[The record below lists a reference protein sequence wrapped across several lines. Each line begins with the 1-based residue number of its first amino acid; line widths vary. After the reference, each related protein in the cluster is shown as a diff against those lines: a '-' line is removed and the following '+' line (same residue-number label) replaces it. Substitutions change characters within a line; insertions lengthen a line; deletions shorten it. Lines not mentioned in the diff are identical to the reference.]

1 MKKPTQPQGRYEIRE
16 VLGEGGMG
24 VVYRA
29 FDPVLKREV
38 TLKTIRDPQDAAV
51 LELFKREC
59 SVLASMGHPN
69 IVEIFDIGETE
80 EAGFRRPYFVM
91 PLLKGVT
98 LDKLISS
105 ASPRLNVDR
114 AIQMI
119 AQMGRG
125 LQAAHDQ
132 GLVHRDL
139 KPANLFILED
149 DSVKIIDFGVAHL
162 TDSYSATGL
171 KGTLLYMAPEQLQMK
186 KPTPVSDQFSMA
198 VISYEMLTRRHP
210 FNIPGQDDLAQNILS
225 HTPPA
230 ASDITPSVPTAVS
243 QVIHKALSKEPIHR
257 FANVREYCDYLQ
269 RAFRGEQLDIFDASR
284 VEPRLLRAEKA
295 FAEGDWDYA
304 GEIIREL
311 KSESYLNPEIERL
324 ERQISDS
331 VKARSIKQLLDTA
344 RRRFSENEHILAL
357 QKVQEVL
364 NLDSANIDALTLR
377 NTIENTR
384 STTQVEEW
392 LHLAQQH
399 LDNRA
404 YGHARQAID
413 KVLAA
418 RPNDARAQA
427 FLGEV
432 ERLETEFMQARAEKQ
447 KAYEFALEA
456 FKRGDVKTALSK
468 IEFCLKSDRTSGGSP
483 SSEQTHAYQ
492 KLYDE
497 VRSKRDLLDSQEA
510 EVRKLLG
517 DGNYDAALNIC
528 NQVLSE
534 YPANVLFSVF
544 RDDCEQGKRRETS
557 AFVANVEKEVSD
569 EADLNRKVAILEEAQ
584 RKYPAEQRFEQ
595 ALKQVRARKD
605 LVDQIVGRAQAL
617 EQADQF
623 SDALAQWET
632 LSNIYPLYPGLKV
645 EVERLTRRRQQQVQ
659 MSAKSNWVTQVDQ
672 AVNIHKYER
681 AASLVKEALAEFP
694 GDPELTALETTVAQ
708 LSARQA
714 ELDGT
719 IAKARSLDAIGETV
733 PAIDLLRPAM
743 QAAPHHQGIRGALLD
758 LLLKHAGKLLDQD
771 WTAAE
776 PFVAEAAAIDPQNT
790 LAKSLRTL
798 IADKSQ
804 AQAIEQVLTQARSL
818 QGEGKSKEAIREL
831 DQGLAKYPRET
842 RLIQLRASLGRSL
855 SAEDREELRK
865 QDLDELR
872 RLEEVSEAPG
882 NPSDLDTALQRTR
895 LFQTRYADDKEV
907 STSLKAIETKLT
919 GVGKGKAAPLATP
932 PPAEKAA
939 DKPVEKPKAAAKAAA
954 AAPAAPANK
963 GASEPPKKPASGLN
977 SKQLMYGVGA
987 LVAVALVVI
996 GAGMF
1001 SGGSSESAKP
1011 AASATPVAVTIA
1023 GDATG
1028 LRFED
1033 ASGQD
1038 VTTLAAERG
1047 LVPGNYRVKGS
1058 RPGFVPLDVPFTI
1071 ADGEQ
1076 QHEIPPPTWQILPV
1090 QVVIHS
1096 TLAGT
1101 AMLDGQPLTA
1111 NGTDLTGAT
1120 IDGMHRLEWTGGG
1133 FGASLDFEASNGAIT
1148 KTAWAVNPRYGAIFA
1163 AVDLNQAVYD
1173 AVNVGNKVLMN
1184 DAPVPAS
1191 GTLELPAEGQITS
1204 LQASTGTK
1212 PVLAQLQRLG
1222 QDYSASVVLNLL
1234 PPVGG
1239 SGKARSKASPSGQ
1252 TTAVPAPGPE
1262 TVQAAPSVPVATPA
1276 PAAAPEAAAPKGE
1289 TAADRLR
1296 RRAGATKE
1304 K

>member
-1 MKKPTQPQGRYEIRE
+1 MLKKSTQPQGRYEIRE

-38 TLKTIRDPQDAAV
+38 TLKTIRDAQDSTV

-80 EAGFRRPYFVM
+80 DAGQRRPYFVM

-98 LDKLISS
+98 LDKLIAS
-105 ASPRLNVDR
+105 ASPRLNVER
-114 AIQMI
+114 AVQMM
-119 AQMGRG
+119 AQISRG

-139 KPANLFILED
+139 KPANIFVLED
-149 DSVKIIDFGVAHL
+149 DSIKIIDFGVAHL

-186 KPTPVSDQFSMA
+186 KPTPVSDQFSLA

-210 FNIPGQDDLAQNILS
+210 FNVPGQDDLAQNILS
-225 HTPPA
+225 HTPPP
-230 ASDITPSVPTAVS
+230 ASDITASVSTLVS

-257 FANVREYCDYLQ
+257 FANVREYSDYLQ
-269 RAFRGEQLDIFDASR
+269 KAFRNEALDIFDASR
-284 VEPRLLRAEKA
+284 VEPRLLRAETA
-295 FAEGDWDYA
+295 FAEGDWDFA

-324 ERQISDS
+324 EKQISDA
-331 VKARSIKQLLDTA
+331 VKARSVKQLLDTA

-384 STTQVEEW
+384 SSTQVEEW

-413 KVLAA
+413 KVLVA

-432 ERLETEFMQARAEKQ
+432 ERLETEYMQVRAEKQ
-447 KAYEFALEA
+447 KAYDFALEA

-468 IEFCLKSDRTSGGSP
+468 LELCLKSDRGATGSA

-497 VRSKRDLLDSQEA
+497 VRSKRDQLDSQES
-510 EVRKLLG
+510 EVRKLLA
-517 DGNYDAALNIC
+517 DGNYDAALAVC

-544 RDDCEQGKRRETS
+544 RDDSEQGKRRETS

-617 EQADQF
+617 EQSGQF

-659 MSAKSNWVTQVDQ
+659 LSAKATWVTQVDQ
-672 AVNIHKYER
+672 AVNIHNYER
-681 AASLVKEALAEFP
+681 AASLVKEALTEFP

-714 ELDGT
+714 EVEAT

-733 PAIDLLRPAM
+733 PAIELLRPAL
-743 QAAPHHQGIRGALLD
+743 QAAAHHQGIRSTLLD

-771 WTAAE
+771 FAAAE
-776 PFVAEAAAIDPQNT
+776 PFVAEAAAIEPQNT

-804 AQAIEQVLTQARSL
+804 AQVIEQILTQARSL
-818 QGEGKSKEAIREL
+818 QGEGKSKDAIREL

-855 SAEDREELRK
+855 SSDDREELRK
-865 QDLDELR
+865 QDLEELR
-872 RLEEVSEAPG
+872 RLEEVSEASG
-882 NPSDLDTALQRTR
+882 SSGDLDTALQRTR

-907 STSLKAIETKLT
+907 STSLHALETKLK
-919 GVGKGKAAPLATP
+919 GAGKGKAASAPQASAPPEQPKSTPKAPAATP
-932 PPAEKAA
+932 PAATNKAVSEQPKSEQPKKAA
-939 DKPVEKPKAAAKAAA
+939 LPF
-954 AAPAAPANK
+954 
-963 GASEPPKKPASGLN
+963 SQ
-977 SKQLMYGVGA
+977 KQLMYGAGGFLVVVLGLVGA
-987 LVAVALVVI
+987 GV
-996 GAGMF
+996 F
-1001 SGGSSESAKP
+1001 SGGSSEPTKP
-1011 AASATPVAVTIA
+1011 VMSATPAVITIA
-1023 GDATG
+1023 GDTNG
-1028 LRFED
+1028 LRIED

-1038 VTTLAAERG
+1038 VTTAAAENG
-1047 LVPGNYRVKGS
+1047 LLPGNYHLRGS
-1058 RPGFVPLDVPFTI
+1058 RPGFAPLDVPFTI
-1071 ADGEQ
+1071 AAGES
-1076 QHEIPPPTWQILPV
+1076 QHDVPAPTWQIQPV

-1096 TLAGT
+1096 TVAGT
-1101 AMLDGQPLTA
+1101 ATLDGQPLTA
-1111 NGTDLTGAT
+1111 NGTDLAGTVA
-1120 IDGMHRLEWTGGG
+1120 DGKHHLEWNGGA
-1133 FGASLDFEASNGAIT
+1133 FAAILDFESSNGAIT
-1148 KTAWAVNPRYGAIFA
+1148 KTAWSTNPRFGAIFA
-1163 AVDLNQAVYD
+1163 SVDLNQALYD
-1173 AVNVGNKVLMN
+1173 AVNVGNKILAN
-1184 DAPVPAS
+1184 DVAIPAS
-1191 GTLELPAEGQITS
+1191 GMLDLPAEGQTLS

-1212 PVLAQLQRLG
+1212 PMLTQLQRLVPE
-1222 QDYSASVVLNLL
+1222 YSGSIVLNML

-1239 SGKARSKASPSGQ
+1239 SGKGRGKTAPTGQ
-1252 TTAVPAPGPE
+1252 TTLVPTSEP
-1262 TVQAAPSVPVATPA
+1262 TQAAPSAPATVSAPFPA
-1276 PAAAPEAAAPKGE
+1276 PEVAAPKGE
-1289 TAADRLR
+1289 TAAERLR